1 MILNYKFDA
10 IQANE
15 QTVRAMTHTFFRE
28 DCFAGY
34 SGKTDVM
41 AKFTPSFS
49 GIKGRALFSLLFM
62 APLIHAAANDG
73 ETLTVTADP
82 NATLDATS
90 GYQPLNTSTAT
101 LTNMPMLDIP
111 QVVNTVSNN
120 VLEDQNATT
129 LDEALYN
136 VSNVVQTNT
145 LGGTQDAFVRRGFGA
160 NRDGSIMTNGL
171 RTVLPRSFNASTE
184 RVEVLKG
191 PASTLYG
198 ILDPGGLINVVTKRP
213 EKTFGGSISAT
224 STSFGGGTG
233 RFDVTGPIDGTRLAY
248 RLTGEYQ
255 DEDYWR
261 NFGTE
266 RSTFIAPSLTWF
278 GDDATV
284 TVLYSHRDYKTPFDR
299 GTIFDLNTKKAV
311 DVDRKTRFDESF
323 NVTDGQSDLAQ
334 INAEY
339 RLNSQWTAKFD
350 YSYSQDKYSDNQARV
365 MAYDSK
371 TGNLTRR
378 VDATQGSTQ
387 RMHTTRA
394 DLQGN
399 VDIAGFYN
407 EILTGVSYENY
418 DLLRTD
424 MMRCKNVKGFNIYTP
439 TYGNLDKCTTVSA
452 SDSDQTIKQ
461 ESYSAYAQDALYL
474 TDKWIA
480 VAGLRYQYYT
490 QYAGKGRPFN
500 VNTDSRDDQWTPK
513 LGLVYKLTPAVSL
526 FANYSQTFMPQSSI
540 ASYIGDLP
548 PETSNAYEI
557 GAKFDL
563 FDGITANIA
572 LFDIHKRNVLYT
584 ESVGDETIAKTAGRV
599 RSQGVEVDLAG
610 SLTENTNIIASYG
623 YTDAKVLEDPDYA
636 GKPLPNVPRHTGSL
650 FLTYDIHN
658 AFAGN
663 TLTLGGGGH
672 GVSRRSATNGADYYL
687 PGYFVADAFAAYKM
701 KLQYP
706 VTLQVNVKNL
716 FDKTYYTSS
725 IATNNLGN
733 QIGDPREVQ
742 FTVKMEF

>member
-1 MILNYKFDA
+1 
-10 IQANE
+10 
-15 QTVRAMTHTFFRE
+15 
-28 DCFAGY
+28 
-34 SGKTDVM
+34 M
-41 AKFTPSFS
+41 ATFTPSLS
-49 GIKGRALFSLLFM
+49 GVKGRALFSLLFM
-62 APLIHAAANDG
+62 APLVQAADNTAATDG
-73 ETLTVTADP
+73 ETLTVTANP
-82 NATLDATS
+82 TTAAEATN

-111 QVVNTVSNN
+111 QVVNTVSDK
-120 VLEDQNATT
+120 VLADQHATT

-171 RTVLPRSFNASTE
+171 RTVLPRSFNAATE

-213 EKTFGGSISAT
+213 EKTFGGSLSAT
-224 STSFGGGTG
+224 SSSFGGGTG
-233 RFDVTGPIDGTRLAY
+233 QIDVTGPIDGTRLAY

-311 DVDRKTRFDESF
+311 DVDRKTRFDEPF

-334 INAEY
+334 LNAEY

-424 MMRCKNVKGFNIYTP
+424 MIRCKNVKDFNIYNP
-439 TYGNLDKCTTVSA
+439 SYGSLGKCTTVSA

-572 LFDIHKRNVLYT
+572 LFDIHKLNVLYT
-584 ESVGDETIAKTAGRV
+584 ESIGDETVAKTAGRV

-733 QIGDPREVQ
+733 QVGDPREVQ

>member
-1 MILNYKFDA
+1 
-10 IQANE
+10 
-15 QTVRAMTHTFFRE
+15 
-28 DCFAGY
+28 
-34 SGKTDVM
+34 M
-41 AKFTPSFS
+41 ATFTPSLS
-49 GIKGRALFSLLFM
+49 GVKGRALFSLLFM
-62 APLIHAAANDG
+62 APLVQAADTATANDG

-82 NATLDATS
+82 HAVAEATN

-111 QVVNTVSNN
+111 QVVNTVSDK
-120 VLEDQNATT
+120 VLEDQHATS

-171 RTVLPRSFNASTE
+171 RTVLPRSFNAATE

-213 EKTFGGSISAT
+213 ETRFGGSISAT
-224 STSFGGGTG
+224 SSSFGGGTG
-233 RFDVTGPIDGTRLAY
+233 QIDVTGPIDGTRLAY

-261 NFGTE
+261 NFGNE

-299 GTIFDLNTKKAV
+299 GTIFDLNTKQPV
-311 DVDRKTRFDESF
+311 NVDRKTRFDEPF

-334 INAEY
+334 LNAEY

-350 YSYSQDKYSDNQARV
+350 YSFSQDKYSDNQARV
-365 MAYDSK
+365 MAYDAK

-387 RMHTTRA
+387 RMHSTRA

-418 DLLRTD
+418 ALLRTD
-424 MMRCKNVKGFNIYTP
+424 MMRCKNVKDFNIYHP
-439 TYGNLDKCTTVSA
+439 TYGNLSKCTTVSA
-452 SDSDQTIKQ
+452 ADSDQTLKQ

-500 VNTDSRDDQWTPK
+500 VNTDSRDEQWTPK
-513 LGLVYKLTPAVSL
+513 LGLVYKLTPSVSL

-548 PETSNAYEI
+548 PETSNAYEV

-572 LFDIHKRNVLYT
+572 LFDIHKRNVLYN
-584 ESVGDETIAKTAGRV
+584 ESVGGETIAKTAGRV

-658 AFAGN
+658 AIGGN

-687 PGYFVADAFAAYKM
+687 PGYFVADAFMAYKM

-742 FTVKMEF
+742 FTVKMAF

>member
-1 MILNYKFDA
+1 
-10 IQANE
+10 
-15 QTVRAMTHTFFRE
+15 
-28 DCFAGY
+28 
-34 SGKTDVM
+34 M
-41 AKFTPSFS
+41 ATFTPSLS
-49 GIKGRALFSLLFM
+49 GVKGRALFSLLFM
-62 APLIHAAANDG
+62 APLAQAADNTAAKDG

-82 NATLDATS
+82 NTTAEATN

-111 QVVNTVSNN
+111 QVVNTVSDK
-120 VLEDQNATT
+120 VLADQHATT

-171 RTVLPRSFNASTE
+171 RTVLPRSFNAATE

-213 EKTFGGSISAT
+213 EKTFGGSLSAT
-224 STSFGGGTG
+224 SSSFGGGTG
-233 RFDVTGPIDGTRLAY
+233 QIDVTGPIDGTRLAY

-255 DEDYWR
+255 NEDYWR

-311 DVDRKTRFDESF
+311 DVDRKTRFDEPF

-334 INAEY
+334 LNAEY

-424 MMRCKNVKGFNIYTP
+424 MIRCKNVKDFNIYNP
-439 TYGNLDKCTTVSA
+439 SYGSLGKCTTISA

-563 FDGITANIA
+563 FEGITANIA

-584 ESVGDETIAKTAGRV
+584 ESIGDETVAKTAGRV

>member
-1 MILNYKFDA
+1 
-10 IQANE
+10 
-15 QTVRAMTHTFFRE
+15 
-28 DCFAGY
+28 
-34 SGKTDVM
+34 M
-41 AKFTPSFS
+41 ATFTPSLS
-49 GIKGRALFSLLFM
+49 GVKGRALFSLLFI
-62 APLIHAAANDG
+62 APLVQAADANTAKDG
-73 ETLTVTADP
+73 ETLTVIADP
-82 NATLDATS
+82 TAVAEATN

-101 LTNMPMLDIP
+101 LTTMPMLDIP
-111 QVVNTVSNN
+111 QVVNTVSDK
-120 VLEDQNATT
+120 VLADQHATT

-171 RTVLPRSFNASTE
+171 RTVLPRSFNVATE

-213 EKTFGGSISAT
+213 EKTFGGAISAT
-224 STSFGGGTG
+224 SSSFGGGTG
-233 RFDVTGPIDGTRLAY
+233 QVDVTGPIDGTRLAY

-261 NFGTE
+261 NFGNE

-299 GTIFDLNTKKAV
+299 GTIFDLNTKQPV
-311 DVDRKTRFDESF
+311 NVDRNTRFDEPF
-323 NVTDGQSDLAQ
+323 NITDGQSDLAQ
-334 INAEY
+334 LNAEY

-365 MAYDSK
+365 MAYDAK

-387 RMHTTRA
+387 RMHSTRA

-424 MMRCKNVKGFNIYTP
+424 MMRCKNVKGFNIYHP
-439 TYGNLDKCTTVSA
+439 VYGKLDKCTTVSA
-452 SDSDQTIKQ
+452 ADSDQTLKQ

-480 VAGLRYQYYT
+480 VAGMRYQYYT

-500 VNTDSRDDQWTPK
+500 VNTDSRDEQWTPK
-513 LGLVYKLTPAVSL
+513 LGLVYKLTPSVSL

-548 PETSNAYEI
+548 PETSNAYEV

-563 FDGITANIA
+563 FDGVTANIA

-584 ESVGDETIAKTAGRV
+584 ESIGDETIAKTAGRV

>member
-1 MILNYKFDA
+1 
-10 IQANE
+10 
-15 QTVRAMTHTFFRE
+15 
-28 DCFAGY
+28 
-34 SGKTDVM
+34 M
-41 AKFTPSFS
+41 ATFTPSLS
-49 GIKGRALFSLLFM
+49 GVKGRALFSLLFM
-62 APLIHAAANDG
+62 APLVQAADTTAKDG

-82 NATLDATS
+82 NTTAEATN

-111 QVVNTVSNN
+111 QVVNTVSDK
-120 VLEDQNATT
+120 VLADQHATT

-171 RTVLPRSFNASTE
+171 RTVLPRSFNAATE

-224 STSFGGGTG
+224 SSSFGGGTG
-233 RFDVTGPIDGTRLAY
+233 QVDVTGPIEGTRLAY

-261 NFGTE
+261 NFGNE

-299 GTIFDLNTKKAV
+299 GTIFDLNTKQPV
-311 DVDRKTRFDESF
+311 NVDRKTRFDEPF

-334 INAEY
+334 LNAEY

-371 TGNLTRR
+371 TGTLTRR

-387 RMHTTRA
+387 RMHSTRA

-424 MMRCKNVKGFNIYTP
+424 MMRCKNVKGFNIYNP
-439 TYGNLDKCTTVSA
+439 VYGKLDECTTVSA
-452 SDSDQTIKQ
+452 ADSDQTLKQ

-500 VNTDSRDDQWTPK
+500 VNTDSRDEQWTPK

-548 PETSNAYEI
+548 PETSNAYEV

-563 FDGITANIA
+563 LEGVTANIA

-584 ESVGDETIAKTAGRV
+584 ESIGGETIAKTAGRV

>member
-1 MILNYKFDA
+1 
-10 IQANE
+10 
-15 QTVRAMTHTFFRE
+15 
-28 DCFAGY
+28 
-34 SGKTDVM
+34 M
-41 AKFTPSFS
+41 ATFTPSLS
-49 GIKGRALFSLLFM
+49 GVKGRALFSLLFI
-62 APLIHAAANDG
+62 APLVQAADANTAKDG
-73 ETLTVTADP
+73 ETLTVIADP
-82 NATLDATS
+82 TAVAEATN

-101 LTNMPMLDIP
+101 LTTMPMLDIP
-111 QVVNTVSNN
+111 QVVNTVSDK
-120 VLEDQNATT
+120 VLADQHATT

-171 RTVLPRSFNASTE
+171 RTVLPRSFNAATE

-213 EKTFGGSISAT
+213 EKTFGGAISAT
-224 STSFGGGTG
+224 SSSFGGGTG
-233 RFDVTGPIDGTRLAY
+233 QVDVTGPIDGTRLAY

-261 NFGTE
+261 NFGNE

-299 GTIFDLNTKKAV
+299 GTIFDLNTKQPV
-311 DVDRKTRFDESF
+311 NVDRNTRFDEPF
-323 NVTDGQSDLAQ
+323 NITDGQSDLAQ
-334 INAEY
+334 LNAEY

-365 MAYDSK
+365 MAYDAK

-387 RMHTTRA
+387 RMHSTRA

-424 MMRCKNVKGFNIYTP
+424 MMRCKNVKGFNIYHP
-439 TYGNLDKCTTVSA
+439 VYGKLDKCTTVSA
-452 SDSDQTIKQ
+452 ADSDQTLKQ

-480 VAGLRYQYYT
+480 VAGMRYQYYT

-500 VNTDSRDDQWTPK
+500 VNTDSRDEQWTPK
-513 LGLVYKLTPAVSL
+513 LGLVYKLTPSVSL

-548 PETSNAYEI
+548 PETSNAYEV

-563 FDGITANIA
+563 FDGVTANIA

-584 ESVGDETIAKTAGRV
+584 ESIGDETIAKTAGRV

-623 YTDAKVLEDPDYA
+623 YTDAKVLENPDYA

-663 TLTLGGGGH
+663 TLTLGGGRH

>member
-1 MILNYKFDA
+1 
-10 IQANE
+10 
-15 QTVRAMTHTFFRE
+15 
-28 DCFAGY
+28 
-34 SGKTDVM
+34 M
-41 AKFTPSFS
+41 ATFTPSLS
-49 GIKGRALFSLLFM
+49 GVKGRALFSLLFI
-62 APLIHAAANDG
+62 APLVQAADANTAKDG
-73 ETLTVTADP
+73 ETLTVIADP
-82 NATLDATS
+82 TAVAEATN

-101 LTNMPMLDIP
+101 LTTMPMLDIP
-111 QVVNTVSNN
+111 QVVNTVSDK
-120 VLEDQNATT
+120 VLADQHATT

-171 RTVLPRSFNASTE
+171 RTVLPRSFNAATE

-224 STSFGGGTG
+224 SSSFGGGTG
-233 RFDVTGPIDGTRLAY
+233 QVDVTGPIDGTRLAY

-261 NFGTE
+261 NFGNE

-311 DVDRKTRFDESF
+311 DVDRKTRFDEPF

-334 INAEY
+334 LNAEY

-424 MMRCKNVKGFNIYTP
+424 MIRCKNVKDFNIYNP
-439 TYGNLDKCTTVSA
+439 SYGSLGKCTTVSA

-584 ESVGDETIAKTAGRV
+584 ESIGDETVAKTAGRV

-663 TLTLGGGGH
+663 TLTIGGGGH

>member
-62 APLIHAAANDG
+62 APLVHAAANDG

-233 RFDVTGPIDGTRLAY
+233 QFDVTGPIDGTRLAY

-323 NVTDGQSDLAQ
+323 NVTAGQSDLAQ

>member
-1 MILNYKFDA
+1 
-10 IQANE
+10 
-15 QTVRAMTHTFFRE
+15 
-28 DCFAGY
+28 
-34 SGKTDVM
+34 M
-41 AKFTPSFS
+41 ATFTPSLS

-62 APLIHAAANDG
+62 APLSQAADTTAKDG

-82 NATLDATS
+82 NATAEATN

-111 QVVNTVSNN
+111 QVVNTVSDK
-120 VLEDQNATT
+120 VLADQHATT

-171 RTVLPRSFNASTE
+171 RTVLPRSFNAATE

-213 EKTFGGSISAT
+213 EKIFGGSISAT
-224 STSFGGGTG
+224 SSSFGGGTG
-233 RFDVTGPIDGTRLAY
+233 QVDVTGPIEGTRLAY

-261 NFGTE
+261 NFGNE

-311 DVDRKTRFDESF
+311 DVDRKTRFDEPF

-334 INAEY
+334 LNAEY
-339 RLNSQWTAKFD
+339 RLNSQWTARFD

-371 TGNLTRR
+371 TGTLTRR

-387 RMHTTRA
+387 RMHSTRA

-424 MMRCKNVKGFNIYTP
+424 MMRCKNVKGFNIYNP
-439 TYGNLDKCTTVSA
+439 VYGKLDECTTVSA
-452 SDSDQTIKQ
+452 ADSDQTLKQ

-500 VNTDSRDDQWTPK
+500 VNTDSRDEQWTPK

-548 PETSNAYEI
+548 PETSNAYEV

-572 LFDIHKRNVLYT
+572 LFDIHKRNVLYN
-584 ESVGDETIAKTAGRV
+584 ESVGGETIAKTAGRV

>member
-1 MILNYKFDA
+1 
-10 IQANE
+10 
-15 QTVRAMTHTFFRE
+15 
-28 DCFAGY
+28 
-34 SGKTDVM
+34 M
-41 AKFTPSFS
+41 ATFTPSLS

-62 APLIHAAANDG
+62 APLSQAADTTAKDG

-82 NATLDATS
+82 NATAEATN

-111 QVVNTVSNN
+111 QVVNTVSDK
-120 VLEDQNATT
+120 VLADQHATT

-171 RTVLPRSFNASTE
+171 RTVLPRSFNAATE

-213 EKTFGGSISAT
+213 EKIFGGSISAT
-224 STSFGGGTG
+224 SSSFGGGTG
-233 RFDVTGPIDGTRLAY
+233 QIDVTGPIEGTRLAY

-261 NFGTE
+261 NFGNE

-311 DVDRKTRFDESF
+311 DVDRKTRFDEPF

-334 INAEY
+334 LNAEY

-371 TGNLTRR
+371 TGTLTRR

-387 RMHTTRA
+387 RMHSTRA

-424 MMRCKNVKGFNIYTP
+424 MMRCKNVKGFNIYNP
-439 TYGNLDKCTTVSA
+439 VYGKLDECTTVSA
-452 SDSDQTIKQ
+452 ADSDQTLKQ

-500 VNTDSRDDQWTPK
+500 VNTDSRDEQWTPK

-548 PETSNAYEI
+548 PETSNAYEV

-584 ESVGDETIAKTAGRV
+584 ESIGGETIAKTAGRV

>member
-1 MILNYKFDA
+1 
-10 IQANE
+10 
-15 QTVRAMTHTFFRE
+15 
-28 DCFAGY
+28 
-34 SGKTDVM
+34 M
-41 AKFTPSFS
+41 ATFTPSLS
-49 GIKGRALFSLLFM
+49 GVKGRALFSLLFM
-62 APLIHAAANDG
+62 APLAQAADTTAAKDG

-82 NATLDATS
+82 NTPAEATN

-111 QVVNTVSNN
+111 QVVNTVSDK
-120 VLEDQNATT
+120 VLEDQHATT

-171 RTVLPRSFNASTE
+171 RTVLPRSFNAATE

-213 EKTFGGSISAT
+213 ERTFGGSLSAT
-224 STSFGGGTG
+224 SSSFGGGTG
-233 RFDVTGPIDGTRLAY
+233 QVDVTGPIDGTRLAY

-261 NFGTE
+261 NFGNE

-311 DVDRKTRFDESF
+311 DVDRKTRFDEPF

-334 INAEY
+334 LNAEY

-365 MAYDSK
+365 MAYDAK

-387 RMHTTRA
+387 RMHSTRA

-424 MMRCKNVKGFNIYTP
+424 MMRCKNVKGFNIYHP
-439 TYGNLDKCTTVSA
+439 VYGKLNKCTTVSA
-452 SDSDQTIKQ
+452 ADSDQTLKQ

-480 VAGLRYQYYT
+480 VAGMRYQYYT

-500 VNTDSRDDQWTPK
+500 VNTDSRDEQWTPK
-513 LGLVYKLTPAVSL
+513 LGLVYKLTPSVSL

-548 PETSNAYEI
+548 PETSNAYEL

-563 FDGITANIA
+563 FDGVTANIA
-572 LFDIHKRNVLYT
+572 LFDIHKRNVLYN
-584 ESVGDETIAKTAGRV
+584 ESVGGETIAKTAGRV

-742 FTVKMEF
+742 FTVKMAF

>member
-1 MILNYKFDA
+1 
-10 IQANE
+10 
-15 QTVRAMTHTFFRE
+15 
-28 DCFAGY
+28 
-34 SGKTDVM
+34 M
-41 AKFTPSFS
+41 ATFTPSLS
-49 GIKGRALFSLLFM
+49 GVKGRALFSLLFM
-62 APLIHAAANDG
+62 APLVQAADTTAKDG
-73 ETLTVTADP
+73 ETLTVTAEP
-82 NATLDATS
+82 NTTAEATN

-111 QVVNTVSNN
+111 QVVNTVSDK
-120 VLEDQNATT
+120 VLADQHATT

-171 RTVLPRSFNASTE
+171 RTVLPRSFNAATE

-224 STSFGGGTG
+224 SSSFGGGTG
-233 RFDVTGPIDGTRLAY
+233 QVDVTGPIEGTRLAY

-261 NFGTE
+261 NFGNE

-299 GTIFDLNTKKAV
+299 GTIFDLNTKQPV
-311 DVDRKTRFDESF
+311 NVDRKTRFDEPF

-334 INAEY
+334 LNAEY

-371 TGNLTRR
+371 TGTLTRR

-387 RMHTTRA
+387 RMHSTRA

-424 MMRCKNVKGFNIYTP
+424 MMRCKNVKGFNIYNP
-439 TYGNLDKCTTVSA
+439 VYGKLDECTTVSA
-452 SDSDQTIKQ
+452 ADSDQTLKQ

-490 QYAGKGRPFN
+490 QYAGKGRLFN
-500 VNTDSRDDQWTPK
+500 VNTDSRDEQWTPK

-548 PETSNAYEI
+548 PETSNAYEV

-563 FDGITANIA
+563 FEGVTANIA

-584 ESVGDETIAKTAGRV
+584 ESIGGETIAKTAGRV

>member
-1 MILNYKFDA
+1 
-10 IQANE
+10 
-15 QTVRAMTHTFFRE
+15 
-28 DCFAGY
+28 
-34 SGKTDVM
+34 M
-41 AKFTPSFS
+41 ATFTPSLS
-49 GIKGRALFSLLFM
+49 GVKGRALFSLLFI
-62 APLIHAAANDG
+62 APLVQAADANTAKDG
-73 ETLTVTADP
+73 ETLTVIADP
-82 NATLDATS
+82 TAVAEATN

-101 LTNMPMLDIP
+101 LTTMPMLDIP
-111 QVVNTVSNN
+111 QVVNTVSDK
-120 VLEDQNATT
+120 VLADQHATT

-171 RTVLPRSFNASTE
+171 RTVLPRSFNAATE

-213 EKTFGGSISAT
+213 EKTFGGAISAT
-224 STSFGGGTG
+224 SSSFGGGTG
-233 RFDVTGPIDGTRLAY
+233 QVDVTGPIDGTRLAY

-261 NFGTE
+261 NFGNE

-299 GTIFDLNTKKAV
+299 GTIFDLNTKQPV
-311 DVDRKTRFDESF
+311 NVDRNTRFDEPF
-323 NVTDGQSDLAQ
+323 NITDGQSDLAQ
-334 INAEY
+334 LNAEY

-365 MAYDSK
+365 MAYDAK

-387 RMHTTRA
+387 RMHSTRA

-424 MMRCKNVKGFNIYTP
+424 MMRCKNVKGFNIYHP
-439 TYGNLDKCTTVSA
+439 VYGKLDKCTTVSA
-452 SDSDQTIKQ
+452 ADSDQTLKQ

-480 VAGLRYQYYT
+480 VAGMRYQYYT

-500 VNTDSRDDQWTPK
+500 VNTDSRDEQWTPK
-513 LGLVYKLTPAVSL
+513 LGLVYKLTPSVSL

-548 PETSNAYEI
+548 PETSNAYEV

-563 FDGITANIA
+563 FNGVTANIA

-584 ESVGDETIAKTAGRV
+584 ESIGGETIAKTAGRV

>member
-1 MILNYKFDA
+1 
-10 IQANE
+10 
-15 QTVRAMTHTFFRE
+15 
-28 DCFAGY
+28 
-34 SGKTDVM
+34 M
-41 AKFTPSFS
+41 ATFTPSLS
-49 GIKGRALFSLLFM
+49 GVKGRALFSLLFM
-62 APLIHAAANDG
+62 APLAQAANTTAAKDG

-82 NATLDATS
+82 NTPAEATN

-111 QVVNTVSNN
+111 RVVNTVSDK
-120 VLEDQNATT
+120 VLEDQHATT

-171 RTVLPRSFNASTE
+171 RTVLPRSFNAATE

-213 EKTFGGSISAT
+213 ERTFGGSLSAT
-224 STSFGGGTG
+224 SSSFGGGTG
-233 RFDVTGPIDGTRLAY
+233 QVDVTGPIDGTRLAY

-261 NFGTE
+261 NFGNE

-311 DVDRKTRFDESF
+311 DVDRKTRFDEPF

-334 INAEY
+334 LNAED

-365 MAYDSK
+365 MAYDAK

-387 RMHTTRA
+387 RMHSTRA

-424 MMRCKNVKGFNIYTP
+424 MMRCKNVKGFNIYHP
-439 TYGNLDKCTTVSA
+439 VYGKLNKCTTVSA
-452 SDSDQTIKQ
+452 ADSDQTLKQ

-480 VAGLRYQYYT
+480 VAGMRYQYYT

-500 VNTDSRDDQWTPK
+500 VNTDSRDEQWTPK
-513 LGLVYKLTPAVSL
+513 LGLVYKLTPSVSL

-548 PETSNAYEI
+548 PETSNAYEV

-563 FDGITANIA
+563 FDGVTANIA
-572 LFDIHKRNVLYT
+572 LFDIHKRNVLYN
-584 ESVGDETIAKTAGRV
+584 ESVGGETIAKTAGRV

-658 AFAGN
+658 AIAGN
-663 TLTLGGGGH
+663 TLTIGGGGH

>member
-1 MILNYKFDA
+1 
-10 IQANE
+10 
-15 QTVRAMTHTFFRE
+15 
-28 DCFAGY
+28 
-34 SGKTDVM
+34 M
-41 AKFTPSFS
+41 ATFTPSLS
-49 GIKGRALFSLLFM
+49 GVKGRALFSLLFM
-62 APLIHAAANDG
+62 APLVQAADTTAKDG

-82 NATLDATS
+82 NATAEATS

-111 QVVNTVSNN
+111 QVVNTVSDK
-120 VLEDQNATT
+120 VLEDQHATT

-171 RTVLPRSFNASTE
+171 RTVLPRSFNAATE

-224 STSFGGGTG
+224 SSSFGGGTG
-233 RFDVTGPIDGTRLAY
+233 QVDVTGPIDGTRLAY

-261 NFGTE
+261 NFGNE

-311 DVDRKTRFDESF
+311 DVDRKTRFDEPF

-334 INAEY
+334 LNAEY

-371 TGNLTRR
+371 TGTLTRR

-387 RMHTTRA
+387 RMHSTRA

-424 MMRCKNVKGFNIYTP
+424 MMRCKNVKGFNIYNP
-439 TYGNLDKCTTVSA
+439 VYGKLDECTTVSA
-452 SDSDQTIKQ
+452 ADSDQTLKQ

-548 PETSNAYEI
+548 PETSNAYEV

-572 LFDIHKRNVLYT
+572 LFDIHKRNVLYN
-584 ESVGDETIAKTAGRV
+584 ESIGGETIAKTAGRV

>member
-1 MILNYKFDA
+1 
-10 IQANE
+10 
-15 QTVRAMTHTFFRE
+15 
-28 DCFAGY
+28 
-34 SGKTDVM
+34 M
-41 AKFTPSFS
+41 ATFTPSLS
-49 GIKGRALFSLLFM
+49 GVKGRALFSLLFM
-62 APLIHAAANDG
+62 APLAQAADTTAAKDG

-82 NATLDATS
+82 NTPAEATN

-111 QVVNTVSNN
+111 QVVNTVSDK
-120 VLEDQNATT
+120 VLEDQHATT

-171 RTVLPRSFNASTE
+171 RTVLPRSFNAATE

-213 EKTFGGSISAT
+213 ERTFGGSLSAT
-224 STSFGGGTG
+224 SSSFGGGTG
-233 RFDVTGPIDGTRLAY
+233 QVDVTGPIDGTRLAY

-261 NFGTE
+261 NFGNE

-311 DVDRKTRFDESF
+311 DVDRKTRFDEPF

-334 INAEY
+334 LNAEY

-365 MAYDSK
+365 MAYDAK

-387 RMHTTRA
+387 RMHSTRA

-424 MMRCKNVKGFNIYTP
+424 MMRCKNVKGFNIYHP
-439 TYGNLDKCTTVSA
+439 VYGKLNKCTTVSA
-452 SDSDQTIKQ
+452 ADSDQTLKQ

-480 VAGLRYQYYT
+480 VAGMRYQYYT

-500 VNTDSRDDQWTPK
+500 VNTDSRDEQWTPK
-513 LGLVYKLTPAVSL
+513 LGLVYKLTPSVSL

-548 PETSNAYEI
+548 PETSNAYEL

-563 FDGITANIA
+563 FDGVTANIA
-572 LFDIHKRNVLYT
+572 LFDIHKRNVLYN
-584 ESVGDETIAKTAGRV
+584 ESVGGETIAKTAGRV

-623 YTDAKVLEDPDYA
+623 YTDAKVLEDPDYT

-663 TLTLGGGGH
+663 TLTIGGGGH

>member
-1 MILNYKFDA
+1 
-10 IQANE
+10 
-15 QTVRAMTHTFFRE
+15 
-28 DCFAGY
+28 
-34 SGKTDVM
+34 M
-41 AKFTPSFS
+41 ATFTPSLS

-62 APLIHAAANDG
+62 APLSQAADTTAKDG

-82 NATLDATS
+82 NATAEATN

-111 QVVNTVSNN
+111 QVVNTVSDK
-120 VLEDQNATT
+120 VLADQHATT

-213 EKTFGGSISAT
+213 EKIFGGSISAT
-224 STSFGGGTG
+224 SSSFGGGTG
-233 RFDVTGPIDGTRLAY
+233 QVDVTGPIEGTRLAY

-261 NFGTE
+261 NFGNE

-284 TVLYSHRDYKTPFDR
+284 SVLYSHRDYKTPFDR

-311 DVDRKTRFDESF
+311 DVDRKTRFDEPF

-334 INAEY
+334 LNAEY
-339 RLNSQWTAKFD
+339 RLNSQWTARFD

-371 TGNLTRR
+371 TGTLTRR

-387 RMHTTRA
+387 RMHSTRA

-424 MMRCKNVKGFNIYTP
+424 MMRCKNVKGFNIYNP
-439 TYGNLDKCTTVSA
+439 VYGKLDECTTVSA
-452 SDSDQTIKQ
+452 ADSDQTLKQ

-500 VNTDSRDDQWTPK
+500 VNTDSRDEQWTPK

-548 PETSNAYEI
+548 PETSNAYEV

-584 ESVGDETIAKTAGRV
+584 ESVGGETIAKTAGRV

>member
-1 MILNYKFDA
+1 
-10 IQANE
+10 
-15 QTVRAMTHTFFRE
+15 
-28 DCFAGY
+28 
-34 SGKTDVM
+34 M
-41 AKFTPSFS
+41 ATFTPSLS

-62 APLIHAAANDG
+62 APLSQAADTTAKDS

-82 NATLDATS
+82 NATAEATN

-111 QVVNTVSNN
+111 QVVNTVSDK
-120 VLEDQNATT
+120 VLADQHATT

-171 RTVLPRSFNASTE
+171 RTVLPRSFNAATE

-213 EKTFGGSISAT
+213 EKIFGGSISAT
-224 STSFGGGTG
+224 SSSFGGGTG
-233 RFDVTGPIDGTRLAY
+233 QVDVTGPIEGTRLAY

-261 NFGTE
+261 NFGNE

-284 TVLYSHRDYKTPFDR
+284 SVLYSHRDYKTPFDR

-311 DVDRKTRFDESF
+311 DVDRKTRFDEPF

-334 INAEY
+334 LNAEY

-350 YSYSQDKYSDNQARV
+350 YSYSQDKYTDNQARV

-371 TGNLTRR
+371 TGTLTRR

-387 RMHTTRA
+387 RMHSTRA

-424 MMRCKNVKGFNIYTP
+424 MMRCKNVKGFNIYNP
-439 TYGNLDKCTTVSA
+439 VYGKLDECTTVSA
-452 SDSDQTIKQ
+452 ADSDQTLKQ

-500 VNTDSRDDQWTPK
+500 VNTDSRDEQWTPK

-548 PETSNAYEI
+548 PETSNAYEV

-584 ESVGDETIAKTAGRV
+584 ESIGGETIAKTAGRV

>member
-15 QTVRAMTHTFFRE
+15 QTVRAMTHIFFRE

-49 GIKGRALFSLLFM
+49 GVKGRVLFSLLFM
-62 APLIHAAANDG
+62 APLVHAAANDG

-171 RTVLPRSFNASTE
+171 RTVLPRSFNAATE

-233 RFDVTGPIDGTRLAY
+233 QFDVTGPIDGTRLAY

-299 GTIFDLNTKKAV
+299 GTIFDLDTKKAV

-334 INAEY
+334 LNAEY

-439 TYGNLDKCTTVSA
+439 TYGNLDKCTSVSA

-584 ESVGDETIAKTAGRV
+584 ESVGDETVAKTAGRV

-742 FTVKMEF
+742 LTVKMEF

>member
-1 MILNYKFDA
+1 
-10 IQANE
+10 
-15 QTVRAMTHTFFRE
+15 
-28 DCFAGY
+28 
-34 SGKTDVM
+34 M
-41 AKFTPSFS
+41 ATFTPSLS
-49 GIKGRALFSLLFM
+49 GVKGRALFSLLFM
-62 APLIHAAANDG
+62 APLAQAADTTAAKDG

-82 NATLDATS
+82 NTPAEATN

-111 QVVNTVSNN
+111 QVVNTVSDQ
-120 VLEDQNATT
+120 VLEDQHATT

-171 RTVLPRSFNASTE
+171 RTVLPRSFNAATE

-213 EKTFGGSISAT
+213 ERTFGGSLSAT
-224 STSFGGGTG
+224 SSSFGGGTG
-233 RFDVTGPIDGTRLAY
+233 QVDVTGPIDGTRMAY

-261 NFGTE
+261 NFGNE

-311 DVDRKTRFDESF
+311 DVDRKTRFDEPF

-334 INAEY
+334 LNAEY

-365 MAYDSK
+365 MAYDAK

-387 RMHTTRA
+387 RMHSTRA

-424 MMRCKNVKGFNIYTP
+424 MMRCKNVKGFNIYHP
-439 TYGNLDKCTTVSA
+439 VYGKLNKCTTVSA
-452 SDSDQTIKQ
+452 ADSDQTLKQ

-480 VAGLRYQYYT
+480 VAGMRYQYYT

-500 VNTDSRDDQWTPK
+500 VNTDSRDEQWTPK
-513 LGLVYKLTPAVSL
+513 LGLVYKLTSSVSL

-548 PETSNAYEI
+548 PETSNAYEV

-563 FDGITANIA
+563 FDGVNANIA
-572 LFDIHKRNVLYT
+572 LFDIHKRNVLYN
-584 ESVGDETIAKTAGRV
+584 ESVGGETIAKTAGRV

>member
-1 MILNYKFDA
+1 
-10 IQANE
+10 
-15 QTVRAMTHTFFRE
+15 
-28 DCFAGY
+28 
-34 SGKTDVM
+34 M
-41 AKFTPSFS
+41 ATFTPSLS
-49 GIKGRALFSLLFM
+49 GVKGRALFSLLFM
-62 APLIHAAANDG
+62 APLAQAADTTAAKDG

-82 NATLDATS
+82 NTPAEATN

-111 QVVNTVSNN
+111 QVVNTVSDK
-120 VLEDQNATT
+120 VLEDQHATT

-171 RTVLPRSFNASTE
+171 RTVLPRSFNAATE

-213 EKTFGGSISAT
+213 EKTFGGSLSAT
-224 STSFGGGTG
+224 TSSFGGGTG
-233 RFDVTGPIDGTRLAY
+233 QVDVTGPIDGTRLAY

-261 NFGTE
+261 NFGNE

-311 DVDRKTRFDESF
+311 DVDRKTRFDEPF

-334 INAEY
+334 LNAEY

-365 MAYDSK
+365 MAYDAK

-387 RMHTTRA
+387 RMHSTRA

-424 MMRCKNVKGFNIYTP
+424 MMRCKNVKGFNIYHP
-439 TYGNLDKCTTVSA
+439 VYGKLNKCTTVSA
-452 SDSDQTIKQ
+452 ADSDQTLKQ

-480 VAGLRYQYYT
+480 VAGMRYQYYT

-500 VNTDSRDDQWTPK
+500 VNTDSRDEQWTPK
-513 LGLVYKLTPAVSL
+513 LGLVYKLTPSVSL

-548 PETSNAYEI
+548 PETSNAYEV

-572 LFDIHKRNVLYT
+572 LFDIHKRNVLYN
-584 ESVGDETIAKTAGRV
+584 ESVGGETIAKTAGRV

-658 AFAGN
+658 AIAGN
-663 TLTLGGGGH
+663 TLTIGGGGH
-672 GVSRRSATNGADYYL
+672 GLSRRSATNGADYYL

>member
-1 MILNYKFDA
+1 
-10 IQANE
+10 
-15 QTVRAMTHTFFRE
+15 
-28 DCFAGY
+28 
-34 SGKTDVM
+34 M
-41 AKFTPSFS
+41 ATFTPSLS
-49 GIKGRALFSLLFM
+49 GVKGRALFSLLFM
-62 APLIHAAANDG
+62 APLAQAADTTAAKDG

-82 NATLDATS
+82 NAPAEATN

-111 QVVNTVSNN
+111 QVVNTVSDQ
-120 VLEDQNATT
+120 VLEDQHATT

-171 RTVLPRSFNASTE
+171 RTVLPRSFNAATE

-213 EKTFGGSISAT
+213 ERTFGGSLSAT
-224 STSFGGGTG
+224 SSSFGGGTG
-233 RFDVTGPIDGTRLAY
+233 QVDVTGPIDGTRLAY

-261 NFGTE
+261 NFGNE
-266 RSTFIAPSLTWF
+266 RSTFIAPSITWF

-311 DVDRKTRFDESF
+311 DVDRKTRFDEPF

-334 INAEY
+334 LNAEY

-365 MAYDSK
+365 MAYDAK

-387 RMHTTRA
+387 RMHSTRA

-424 MMRCKNVKGFNIYTP
+424 MMRCKNVKGFNIYHP
-439 TYGNLDKCTTVSA
+439 VYGKLNKCTTVSA
-452 SDSDQTIKQ
+452 ADSDQTLKQ

-480 VAGLRYQYYT
+480 VAGMRYQYYT

-500 VNTDSRDDQWTPK
+500 VNTDSRDEQWTPK
-513 LGLVYKLTPAVSL
+513 LGLVYKLTPSVSL

-548 PETSNAYEI
+548 PESSNAYEV

-563 FDGITANIA
+563 FDGVTANIA
-572 LFDIHKRNVLYT
+572 LFDIHKRNVLYN
-584 ESVGDETIAKTAGRV
+584 ESVGGETIAKTAGRV

-658 AFAGN
+658 AIAGN
-663 TLTLGGGGH
+663 TLTIGGGGH
-672 GVSRRSATNGADYYL
+672 GVSRRSATNGAAYYL

>member
-1 MILNYKFDA
+1 
-10 IQANE
+10 
-15 QTVRAMTHTFFRE
+15 
-28 DCFAGY
+28 
-34 SGKTDVM
+34 M
-41 AKFTPSFS
+41 ATFTPSLS
-49 GIKGRALFSLLFM
+49 GVKGRALFSLLFM
-62 APLIHAAANDG
+62 APLVQAADNTAAKDG

-82 NATLDATS
+82 NTTAEATN

-111 QVVNTVSNN
+111 QVVNTVSDK
-120 VLEDQNATT
+120 VLADQHATT

-171 RTVLPRSFNASTE
+171 RTVLPRSFNAATE

-213 EKTFGGSISAT
+213 EKTFGGSLSAT
-224 STSFGGGTG
+224 SSSFGGGTG
-233 RFDVTGPIDGTRLAY
+233 QVDVTGPIDGTRLAY

-261 NFGTE
+261 NFGNE

-311 DVDRKTRFDESF
+311 NVDRKTRFDEPF

-334 INAEY
+334 LNAEY

-424 MMRCKNVKGFNIYTP
+424 MIRCKNVKDFNIYNP
-439 TYGNLDKCTTVSA
+439 SYGSLGKCTTVSA

-480 VAGLRYQYYT
+480 VAGMRYQYYT

-563 FDGITANIA
+563 FDGITANVA

-584 ESVGDETIAKTAGRV
+584 ESIGDETVAKTAGRV

-742 FTVKMEF
+742 LTVKMEF

>member
-1 MILNYKFDA
+1 
-10 IQANE
+10 
-15 QTVRAMTHTFFRE
+15 
-28 DCFAGY
+28 
-34 SGKTDVM
+34 M
-41 AKFTPSFS
+41 ATFTPSLS
-49 GIKGRALFSLLFM
+49 GVKGRALFSLLFM
-62 APLIHAAANDG
+62 APLVQAADNTAAKDG

-82 NATLDATS
+82 NTTAEATN

-111 QVVNTVSNN
+111 QVVNTVSDK
-120 VLEDQNATT
+120 VLADQHATT

-171 RTVLPRSFNASTE
+171 RTVLPRSFNAATE

-213 EKTFGGSISAT
+213 EKTFGGSLSAT
-224 STSFGGGTG
+224 SSSFGGGTG
-233 RFDVTGPIDGTRLAY
+233 QIDVTGPIDGTRLAY

-311 DVDRKTRFDESF
+311 NVDRKTRFDEPF

-334 INAEY
+334 LNAEY

-424 MMRCKNVKGFNIYTP
+424 MIRCKNVKDFNIYNP
-439 TYGNLDKCTTVSA
+439 SYGSLGKCTTVSA

-480 VAGLRYQYYT
+480 VAGMRYQYYT

-513 LGLVYKLTPAVSL
+513 LGFVYKLTPAVSL

-584 ESVGDETIAKTAGRV
+584 ESVGDETVAKTAGRV

>member
-1 MILNYKFDA
+1 
-10 IQANE
+10 
-15 QTVRAMTHTFFRE
+15 
-28 DCFAGY
+28 
-34 SGKTDVM
+34 M
-41 AKFTPSFS
+41 ATFTPSLS
-49 GIKGRALFSLLFM
+49 GVKGRALFSLLFM
-62 APLIHAAANDG
+62 APLAQAADTTAAKDG

-82 NATLDATS
+82 NTPAEATN

-111 QVVNTVSNN
+111 QVVNTVSDK
-120 VLEDQNATT
+120 VLEDQHATT

-171 RTVLPRSFNASTE
+171 RTVLPRSFNAATE

-213 EKTFGGSISAT
+213 ERTFGGSLSAT
-224 STSFGGGTG
+224 SSSFGGGTG
-233 RFDVTGPIDGTRLAY
+233 QVDVTGPIDGTRLAY

-261 NFGTE
+261 NFGNE

-311 DVDRKTRFDESF
+311 DVDRKTRFDEPF

-334 INAEY
+334 LNAEY

-387 RMHTTRA
+387 RMHSTRA

-407 EILTGVSYENY
+407 AILTGVSYENY

-424 MMRCKNVKGFNIYTP
+424 MMRCKNVKGFNIYHP
-439 TYGNLDKCTTVSA
+439 VYGKLNKCTTVSA
-452 SDSDQTIKQ
+452 ADSDQTLKQ

-480 VAGLRYQYYT
+480 VAGMRYQYYT

-500 VNTDSRDDQWTPK
+500 VNTDSRDEQWTPK
-513 LGLVYKLTPAVSL
+513 LGLVYKLTPSVSL

-548 PETSNAYEI
+548 PETSNAYEL

-563 FDGITANIA
+563 FDGVTANIA
-572 LFDIHKRNVLYT
+572 LFDIHKRNVLYN
-584 ESVGDETIAKTAGRV
+584 ESVGGETIAKTAGRV

>member
-1 MILNYKFDA
+1 
-10 IQANE
+10 
-15 QTVRAMTHTFFRE
+15 
-28 DCFAGY
+28 
-34 SGKTDVM
+34 M
-41 AKFTPSFS
+41 ATFTPSLS
-49 GIKGRALFSLLFM
+49 GVKGRALFSLLFM
-62 APLIHAAANDG
+62 APLVQAADTTAKDG

-82 NATLDATS
+82 NATTEATH

-111 QVVNTVSNN
+111 QVVNTVSDK
-120 VLEDQNATT
+120 VLEDQHATT

-171 RTVLPRSFNASTE
+171 RTVLPRSFNAATE

-224 STSFGGGTG
+224 SSSFGGGTG
-233 RFDVTGPIDGTRLAY
+233 QVDVTGPIDGTRLAY

-261 NFGTE
+261 DFGNE

-311 DVDRKTRFDESF
+311 DVDRKTRFDEPF

-334 INAEY
+334 LNAEY

-350 YSYSQDKYSDNQARV
+350 YSYSQDKYNDNQARV

-371 TGNLTRR
+371 TGTLTRR

-387 RMHTTRA
+387 RMHSTRA

-424 MMRCKNVKGFNIYTP
+424 MMRCKNVKGFNIYHP
-439 TYGNLDKCTTVSA
+439 VYGKLDECTTVSA
-452 SDSDQTIKQ
+452 PDSDQTLRQ

-500 VNTDSRDDQWTPK
+500 VNTDSRDEQWTPK
-513 LGLVYKLTPAVSL
+513 LGLVYKLTPSVSL

-548 PETSNAYEI
+548 PETSNAYEV

-572 LFDIHKRNVLYT
+572 LFDIHKRNVLYN
-584 ESVGDETIAKTAGRV
+584 ESIGGETIAKTAGRV
-599 RSQGVEVDLAG
+599 RSQGVEVDVAG

-742 FTVKMEF
+742 LTVKMEF

>member
-1 MILNYKFDA
+1 
-10 IQANE
+10 
-15 QTVRAMTHTFFRE
+15 
-28 DCFAGY
+28 
-34 SGKTDVM
+34 M
-41 AKFTPSFS
+41 ATFTPSLS
-49 GIKGRALFSLLFM
+49 GVKERALFSLLFM
-62 APLIHAAANDG
+62 APLVQAADNTAATDG

-82 NATLDATS
+82 NTTAEATN

-111 QVVNTVSNN
+111 QVVNTVSDK
-120 VLEDQNATT
+120 VLEDQHATT

-171 RTVLPRSFNASTE
+171 RTVLPRSFNAATE

-213 EKTFGGSISAT
+213 EKTFGGSLSAT
-224 STSFGGGTG
+224 SSSFGGGTG
-233 RFDVTGPIDGTRLAY
+233 QIDVTGPIDGTRLAY

-311 DVDRKTRFDESF
+311 DVDRKTRFDEPF

-334 INAEY
+334 LNAEY
-339 RLNSQWTAKFD
+339 RLNSHWTAKFD

-424 MMRCKNVKGFNIYTP
+424 MIRCKNVKGFNIYNP
-439 TYGNLDKCTTVSA
+439 SYGSLGKCTTVSA

-480 VAGLRYQYYT
+480 VAGMRYQYYT

-584 ESVGDETIAKTAGRV
+584 ESIGDETVAKTAGRV

-658 AFAGN
+658 AIAGN

>member
-1 MILNYKFDA
+1 
-10 IQANE
+10 
-15 QTVRAMTHTFFRE
+15 
-28 DCFAGY
+28 
-34 SGKTDVM
+34 M
-41 AKFTPSFS
+41 ATFTPSLS
-49 GIKGRALFSLLFM
+49 GVKGRALFSLLFI
-62 APLIHAAANDG
+62 APLVQAADANTAKDG
-73 ETLTVTADP
+73 ETLTVIADP
-82 NATLDATS
+82 TAVAEATN

-101 LTNMPMLDIP
+101 LTTMPMLDIP
-111 QVVNTVSNN
+111 QVVNTVSDK
-120 VLEDQNATT
+120 VLADQHATT

-171 RTVLPRSFNASTE
+171 RTVLPRSFNAATE

-213 EKTFGGSISAT
+213 EKTFGGAISAT
-224 STSFGGGTG
+224 SSSFGGGTG
-233 RFDVTGPIDGTRLAY
+233 QVDVTGPIDGTRLAY

-261 NFGTE
+261 NFGNE

-299 GTIFDLNTKKAV
+299 GTIFDLNTKQPV
-311 DVDRKTRFDESF
+311 NVDRNTRFDEPF
-323 NVTDGQSDLAQ
+323 NITDGQSDLAQ
-334 INAEY
+334 LNAEY

-365 MAYDSK
+365 MAYDAK

-387 RMHTTRA
+387 RMHSTRA

-424 MMRCKNVKGFNIYTP
+424 MMRCKNVKGFNIYHP
-439 TYGNLDKCTTVSA
+439 VYGKLDKCTTVSA
-452 SDSDQTIKQ
+452 ADSDQTLKQ

-480 VAGLRYQYYT
+480 VAGMRYQYYI

-500 VNTDSRDDQWTPK
+500 VNTDSRDEQWTPK
-513 LGLVYKLTPAVSL
+513 LGLVYKLTPSVSL

-548 PETSNAYEI
+548 PETSNAYEV

-563 FDGITANIA
+563 FDGVTANIA

-584 ESVGDETIAKTAGRV
+584 ESIGGETIAKTAGRV

-687 PGYFVADAFAAYKM
+687 PGYFVADAFAAYRM

>member
-1 MILNYKFDA
+1 
-10 IQANE
+10 
-15 QTVRAMTHTFFRE
+15 
-28 DCFAGY
+28 
-34 SGKTDVM
+34 M
-41 AKFTPSFS
+41 ATFTPSLS

-62 APLIHAAANDG
+62 APLSQAADTTAKDG

-82 NATLDATS
+82 NATADATN

-111 QVVNTVSNN
+111 QVVNTVSDK
-120 VLEDQNATT
+120 VLADQHATT

-171 RTVLPRSFNASTE
+171 RTVLPRSFNAATE

-213 EKTFGGSISAT
+213 EKTFGGSLSAT
-224 STSFGGGTG
+224 SSSFGGGTG
-233 RFDVTGPIDGTRLAY
+233 QVDVTGPIEGTRLAY

-261 NFGTE
+261 NFGNE

-311 DVDRKTRFDESF
+311 DVDRKTRFDEPF

-334 INAEY
+334 LNAEY

-371 TGNLTRR
+371 TGTMTRR

-387 RMHTTRA
+387 RMHSTRA

-424 MMRCKNVKGFNIYTP
+424 MMRCKNVKGFNIYNP
-439 TYGNLDKCTTVSA
+439 VYGKLDECTTVSA
-452 SDSDQTIKQ
+452 ADSDQTLKQ

-500 VNTDSRDDQWTPK
+500 VNTDSRDEQWTPK

-548 PETSNAYEI
+548 PETSNAYEV

-584 ESVGDETIAKTAGRV
+584 ESIGGETIAKTAGRV